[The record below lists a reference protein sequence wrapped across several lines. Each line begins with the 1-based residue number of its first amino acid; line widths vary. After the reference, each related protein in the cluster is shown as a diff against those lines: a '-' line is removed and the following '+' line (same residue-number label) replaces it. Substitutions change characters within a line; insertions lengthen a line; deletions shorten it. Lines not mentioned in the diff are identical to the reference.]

1 MGPEASKT
9 IWLLARSTTVCK
21 SVARAAKTLVM
32 VLYGMSRIIG
42 GQSVLGK
49 GWLRVGANESEHAT
63 PSKCL
68 NFPTSSFAQNI
79 NMPSH
84 NLVAC
89 LSVVKMKKKWR
100 SKERLDAPS
109 ICKCPVNVL

>member
-1 MGPEASKT
+1 MGPEDYM
-9 IWLLARSTTVCK
+9 ARSTTVCK
-21 SVARAAKTLVM
+21 SVARAAKTLIM

-89 LSVVKMKKKWR
+89 LSVVKMKKTNLTFLMR
-100 SKERLDAPS
+100 EAPIPPTEDS
-109 ICKCPVNVL
+109 HYLVHGS

>member
-1 MGPEASKT
+1 MGPEDYM
-9 IWLLARSTTVCK
+9 ARSTTVCK
-21 SVARAAKTLVM
+21 SVARAAKTLIM

-89 LSVVKMKKKWR
+89 LSVVKMKKTNLTFLMR
-100 SKERLDAPS
+100 EA
-109 ICKCPVNVL
+109 NGF

>member
-1 MGPEASKT
+1 MGPEDYM
-9 IWLLARSTTVCK
+9 ARSTTVCK

-42 GQSVLGK
+42 SQSVLGK

-89 LSVVKMKKKWR
+89 LSVVKMKKK
-100 SKERLDAPS
+100 KNLEHF
-109 ICKCPVNVL
+109 

>member
-1 MGPEASKT
+1 MGPEDYM
-9 IWLLARSTTVCK
+9 ARSTTVCK

-32 VLYGMSRIIG
+32 VLYGMSLIG

-63 PSKCL
+63 ASKCL
-68 NFPTSSFAQNI
+68 NFPTSSLAQNI

-89 LSVVKMKKKWR
+89 LSVVKMKQT
-100 SKERLDAPS
+100 
-109 ICKCPVNVL
+109 